1 MCVFVAPVA
10 AGATAA
16 TSAATTS
23 AFLANAALAISAATA
38 VATPIMQY
46 QQQNAV
52 AEQQRKV
59 YEYNEQI
66 ADNNLM
72 QQYSAI
78 SRRQQEESKK
88 FAQEMN
94 IISRRGAE
102 ARSTALVSAV
112 EGGVSGL
119 SVDALMGNYYRQQ
132 AEYLQTTQD
141 QMRANLFQLEQ
152 QKEQARYGYQGNVL
166 SMLPSAPGG
175 SLAGLG
181 LGIAGGAAGLY
192 SDLYINTQDR
202 NSVRTVFNVN

>member
-46 QQQNAV
+46 QQQNSV

-166 SMLPSAPGG
+166 SMLPSSPGG

>member
-1 MCVFVAPVA
+1 MCVFVAAPA
-10 AGATAA
+10 AGAAA
-16 TSAATTS
+16 ASSAAATS
-23 AFLANAALAISAATA
+23 AFLANAALAISAVTA

-46 QQQNAV
+46 QQQQAT
-52 AEQQRKV
+52 ADYQQRIYK
-59 YEYNEQI
+59 YNEEI
-66 ADNNLM
+66 AGNNLL

-119 SVDALMGNYYRQQ
+119 SVDALMCNYYRQQ
-132 AEYLQTTQD
+132 AEYLQTSQD

-166 SMLPSAPGG
+166 SMLPSSSGG

-192 SDLYINTQDR
+192 SDLYINNYDR
-202 NSVRTVFNVN
+202 DTTRTIFRG

>member
-1 MCVFVAPVA
+1 MCVFETV
-10 AGATAA
+10 AGASMAA
-16 TSAATTS
+16 QAA
-23 AFLANAALAISAATA
+23 AFSANAALAISAVTA

-46 QQQNAV
+46 QQQNAT
-52 AEQQRKV
+52 ADYQKRI

-88 FAQEMN
+88 FAQEMS

-132 AEYLQTTQD
+132 ADYLQTTQD

-166 SMLPSAPGG
+166 SMLPSSPGG
-175 SLAGLG
+175 SLAGMG

-192 SDLYINTQDR
+192 SDLYINQYDR
-202 NSVRTVFNVN
+202 NTTRTVFSA